1 VPVLTRCQVPF
12 CVGRIF
18 SFSHDT
24 QLPPYLVPSLRARIS
39 DLPEG
44 GTLRVATP
52 AAVRDILDAET
63 VVDIVLALAK
73 RHHVGTVN
81 IGSGRGLSVKAI
93 AQRLAARV
101 GKSITIEEE
110 GAAVANA
117 LVADVTRLRS
127 ALGGGILAR

>member
-1 VPVLTRCQVPF
+1 
-12 CVGRIF
+12 
-18 SFSHDT
+18 
-24 QLPPYLVPSLRARIS
+24 
-39 DLPEG
+39 
-44 GTLRVATP
+44 
-52 AAVRDILDAET
+52 